1 MGQRSADAVNTRK
14 PRGLLLSQGSL
25 LPLSM
30 SPSPLRGRFAWKDCL
45 LLFRFLSEILCSQIM
60 SGKKKRS
67 EVQPLAAVVILC
79 LSVKNAV
86 QDVSYDKGSCL
97 QGTTWKPSNEI

>member
-1 MGQRSADAVNTRK
+1 
-14 PRGLLLSQGSL
+14 
-25 LPLSM
+25 
-30 SPSPLRGRFAWKDCL
+30 
-45 LLFRFLSEILCSQIM
+45 M

-97 QGTTWKPSNEI
+97 QLLGNHQMRFEVETFKMSDSLLYQNAN